1 MQAAE
6 QQGLDAWQAGR
17 LRPKA
22 SSSCLTL
29 DPTASSV
36 PSLSFFK
43 GAKALPWLSMQLLRT
58 ELVSNGH
65 THRDEPDFEQE
76 PYAAPQ
82 EEVWNQ
88 IQLHK
93 PHLHEENRVDIAE
106 RQYCLLQP
114 LLACVW
120 SAVCGVLPML
130 TTALKTRLT
139 TAPSPKRS

>member
-1 MQAAE
+1 
-6 QQGLDAWQAGR
+6 
-17 LRPKA
+17 
-22 SSSCLTL
+22 
-29 DPTASSV
+29 
-36 PSLSFFK
+36 
-43 GAKALPWLSMQLLRT
+43 MQLLWT

-88 IQLHK
+88 IQLHE

-114 LLACVW
+114 P
-120 SAVCGVLPML
+120 VCGVLCVECCQC
-130 TTALKTRLT
+130 
-139 TAPSPKRS
+139 SPQP